1 MRCIVLFLLFSALIL
16 PASPTGAETKIK
28 AVATIPDLADMT
40 RHIGGDL
47 VEVTNIATGVEDIH
61 AVPMKPS
68 FAILLNRADVVILM
82 GLEAEHAFLP
92 ALLEAA
98 RNPKILRD
106 AAGYIDCSVYI
117 TPLEVPTRIDRAL
130 GDIHPMGN
138 PHYNLDPVE
147 GKKAARA
154 IADGLTRNYP
164 EYAATFKKNL
174 EAYLAQ
180 LDAAIVRWEQEAA
193 PLRGVKLVSYHPD
206 MIYFA
211 ERFGMDAVGTIEIRA
226 GVDPTPG
233 HIADLEERMRKEKV
247 DLVVRELHYPA
258 GLAETVAQATGAK
271 LVELPAMSGGLPD
284 TKDYISFIDHNIR
297 TTLNAVQSG
306 ARAAADPNS
315 DQSGYQR
322 PGS

>member
-1 MRCIVLFLLFSALIL
+1 MDSYPWEPRPQLPRPIRSQTMRCIVLFLLFSALIL

-106 AAGYIDCSVYI
+106 APGYIDCSVYVR
-117 TPLEVPTRIDRAL
+117 PLEIPTRIDRAL
-130 GDIHPMGN
+130 GDQHPMGN
-138 PHYNLDPVE
+138 PHYNLDPVRMKE
-147 GKKAARA
+147 AARA
-154 IADGLTRNYP
+154 IADGLARNDP
-164 EYAATFKKNL
+164 EHEATYKRNL
-174 EAYLAQ
+174 TTYLAT
-180 LDAAIVRWEQEAA
+180 LDAAIARWQQEAA
-193 PLRGVKLVSYHPD
+193 PLKGKSLVSYHPD

-211 ERFGMDAVGTIEIRA
+211 ERFGMDSVGTIELRA
-226 GVDPTPG
+226 GVDPTPS
-233 HIADLEERMRKEKV
+233 HVEDLEKTMREQHV
-247 DLVVRELHYPA
+247 TFVVRE
-258 GLAETVAQATGAK
+258 
-271 LVELPAMSGGLPD
+271 
-284 TKDYISFIDHNIR
+284 
-297 TTLNAVQSG
+297 
-306 ARAAADPNS
+306 
-315 DQSGYQR
+315 
-322 PGS
+322 